1 MHHAIRGDDGITE
14 KLIGKG
20 GSQILTVKNLHG
32 AMLDGV
38 RVLSITI
45 EGGRNGDS
53 TYDQSRNVECVMKEW
68 GGVLYYDGRED

>member
-20 GSQILTVKNLHG
+20 GSQILTVKNLRG

-45 EGGRNGDS
+45 EGAGTAIQHMTNPK
-53 TYDQSRNVECVMKEW
+53 T
-68 GGVLYYDGRED
+68 